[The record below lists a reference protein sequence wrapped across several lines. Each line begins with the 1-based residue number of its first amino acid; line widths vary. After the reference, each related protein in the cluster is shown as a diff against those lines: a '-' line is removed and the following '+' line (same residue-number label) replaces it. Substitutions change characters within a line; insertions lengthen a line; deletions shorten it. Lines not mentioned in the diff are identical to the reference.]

1 MAHAEHY
8 AASKAA
14 VDAVVRGLAV
24 ELARYGVTANAIL
37 PGQIATEI
45 NEAKRATGDFT
56 EKSIA
61 RIPMRRFGEPAEF
74 AGIAVYLMSKASS
87 YHTADTIVIDG
98 GRTAA

>member
-1 MAHAEHY
+1 MAQAEHY

-14 VDAVVRGLAV
+14 VDTVVRSLAV
-24 ELARYGVTANAIL
+24 ELAGYRITVNSVL

-45 NEAKRATGDFT
+45 NQDRRANLKFV
-56 EKSIA
+56 EQSIA
-61 RIPMRRFGEPAEF
+61 RIPMRRFGEPEEF